1 MRLILPL
8 ILCAFIIK
16 LKAESVPTI
25 NGLPP
30 LKLDK
35 NLRRALLRAL
45 EDLEA
50 ESAEDR
56 SDLPTAEQLVL
67 KLQSQVSEEQDN
79 LEQDRS
85 QEQEKEENNET
96 TPLSERF
103 KGASITYDEFPGDSE
118 DINEEKLQNSTFIES
133 DKYEADAPSSE
144 EVKAEKSKKLNQ
156 KLDVLLSDQAVI
168 EKSPEPVQVEQV
180 ETRSVKSIGHSAN
193 RIQNSFKPIAKDI
206 NNHNHNHNNDN
217 KETLAISSSN
227 GIASASA
234 NSLISPS
241 PTVSSPTARPAKNT
255 SAPLLPTVA
264 AEAENNGKE
273 KSEVKIFQAPL
284 VAAFT
289 VQQDER
295 GVPKSVVPIYKP
307 DGNGQALTLQ
317 EQLEF
322 KQQLLE
328 KQLAELQAQQIQQT
342 QFLIRQQQLYQ
353 EQQRQKQRQFY
364 LAEQARL
371 KLLEEQ
377 KNNQLSSLQQQQ
389 QQPLGLQQQQQHLNL
404 QHQQQQQQQQLSFQ
418 QQQQQQ
424 QLSLQQHQQQ
434 QQLSLQQ
441 QQQQQQQQQLPQ
453 QQPLGAFSQNLQTLQ
468 LPSKNSN
475 VQFQASLGFQVPHAA
490 PSPPFQ
496 SNIPEPLR
504 TQQLPHQ
511 NQLKQNFNHNYNSN
525 NLSPQQSFL
534 RAQDQRLGVQS
545 FPSVSVDFQPP
556 AVSTSA
562 RFNRQEALGSVGNFG
577 INDNRQQTRNHLVF
591 DLPRPDSRFVPF
603 NQFTSFRQP
612 VHRPTPARQIQQL
625 LFQSGVAGELGRNHG
640 APGNQE
646 DLNIVSKVLALNV
659 GALPS
664 KNLNFNDN
672 FFGRA

>member
-377 KNNQLSSLQQQQ
+377 KK
-389 QQPLGLQQQQQHLNL
+389 
-404 QHQQQQQQQQLSFQ
+404 
-418 QQQQQQ
+418 
-424 QLSLQQHQQQ
+424 Q